1 MLKKNRLL
9 LLCLLGPATSSA
21 VKFTSRSI
29 MNISQVMPVDP
40 TLYYMFN
47 DHFTYDRDE
56 VEGKTLKEKI
66 KHLSKEAKSAFNMVV
81 WGGSSTNH
89 DDMAKYLLPFG
100 KTQLRVR
107 EGYNTN
113 PGGTNPNVDV
123 PGNQD
128 LVAENFNI
136 TTKQGNFCSTLA
148 FKPKQTFVWVG
159 FSGYRQISNK
169 IWLSFE
175 APLIHVKNTLDMVET
190 VTYAGGGA
198 VVQAAGAA
206 TQGFNNTPFV
216 ANMEEAFKNPNM
228 HYGKIDGPQSKTAV
242 AYVNLKVGY
251 TYLHEEDRSLHVYGG
266 FLLPTG
272 NKPKGVY
279 LFEPLIGNNKHFGL
293 ILGAFFTRRFE
304 TKRFAV
310 NVSADSDTEFLFAN
324 TQTRSF
330 DLAGKPWSRY
340 MGVYANNSQ
349 RLLDN
354 ATGVGGGLSQM
365 RYQTWGVNL
374 FTQEVKV
381 NPHFSTNLII
391 NASFELPRNFAFDLG
406 FKCFWQQD
414 EHVTLKN
421 PWILGPIIG
430 ELSKDATNQVGE
442 CTPAR
447 GINNMFANVATSP
460 IGQVIYVT
468 ADQLDLTSATQP
480 FRSNYTIY
488 AATHKLCE
496 FKKFNSCRLQLGTS
510 YTFGSN
516 NATADRWQVWLG
528 SDYYF

>member
-1 MLKKNRLL
+1 MLKKKRLL
-9 LLCLLGPATSSA
+9 LLCLLGPATSSP

-56 VEGKTLKEKI
+56 VACNKLKDKMKHMGKET
-66 KHLSKEAKSAFNMVV
+66 KSALNMVV

-100 KTQLRVR
+100 KTQLTVR
-107 EGYNTN
+107 EGYQ
-113 PGGTNPNVDV
+113 GGTNVNVDV

-128 LVAENFNI
+128 IVAENFNI
-136 TTKQGNFCSTLA
+136 TTNQGNFCSTLN
-148 FKPKQTFVWVG
+148 FKPKQTFVGVG
-159 FSGYRQISNK
+159 FSGYCQLSNK

-175 APLIHVKNTLDMVET
+175 APVIHVKNTLDMVET
-190 VTYAGGGA
+190 VTYAGGGP
-198 VVQAAGAA
+198 VVNLGTPA
-206 TQGFNNTPFV
+206 TEGFNNTSFV
-216 ANMEEAFKNPNM
+216 ANMTDAFKNPNM
-228 HYGKIDGPQSKTAV
+228 LYGKIDGSQSKTAV

-251 TYLHEEDRSLHVYGG
+251 TYLQEEKRSLQLYGG
-266 FLLPTG
+266 LLLPTG
-272 NKPKGVY
+272 NKPKGIY
-279 LFEPLIGNNKHFGL
+279 LFEPLVGNNKHFGL
-293 ILGAFFTRRFE
+293 ILGTYFTRRYE
-304 TKRFAV
+304 MKRFAV

-340 MGVYANNSQ
+340 MGVYANNTQ

-354 ATGVGGGLSQM
+354 ATATAAFGLNSQI

-421 PWILGPIIG
+421 PWQQGPIIG
-430 ELSKDATNQVGE
+430 ELSSDFTNVPGE

-447 GINNMFANVATSP
+447 GINNMFSSIASTVPATVFY
-460 IGQVIYVT
+460 IT
-468 ADQLDLTSATQP
+468 EDQLDLTSATQP
-480 FRSNYTIY
+480 FRSDYTLY

-496 FKKFNSCRLQLGTS
+496 FKNFKSCRLQLGTS

-516 NATADRWQVWLG
+516 NATANRWQVWLG
-528 SDYYF
+528 SACYF